1 MLINFCFQLVFS
13 TFVAMNIE
21 VFISQLLYR
30 YQCVTVPSFGAFL
43 SETVPANIQE
53 NNHTFYPPKKTIS
66 FNPYI
71 KNNDGL
77 LANHISQQEKC
88 SYDQAIHIIT
98 NQVVVWENKL
108 KNRDFLI
115 LKNIGLLRLNS
126 ENNIVFEPYD
136 HSNYLTTSFGLSSFV
151 SPTVKRE
158 VLKKVVDETILPEIN
173 EPAEVEHLDEK
184 QGFNFRKFSKYAA
197 TILVTI
203 GASGFGYINHIN
215 KQAEVE
221 TLMLQKEV
229 QKEVQTKIQEATF
242 FILNPTTTP
251 EALENNKYPFHIV
264 SGSFRNPE
272 NANKA
277 LSDLIKDG
285 FDARI
290 IEKNDQGLYPVIY
303 GSFTSYPEAQEKLKE
318 IHTKGNV
325 EAWILIKEL

>member
-1 MLINFCFQLVFS
+1 
-13 TFVAMNIE
+13 MNIE

-30 YQCVTVPSFGAFL
+30 YQCVTVPNFGAFL
-43 SETVPANIQE
+43 TETVPANIQE
-53 NNHTFYPPKKTIS
+53 NNHTFYPPKKTLS

-88 SYDQAIHIIT
+88 SYDEALHIIT
-98 NQVVVWENKL
+98 NQVIAWENKL

-136 HSNYLTTSFGLSSFV
+136 HTNYLTTSFGLASYV

-158 VLKKVVDETILPEIN
+158 VLKKVVDETLLPEPN
-173 EPAEVEHLDEK
+173 EPTKVIQLDEK
-184 QGFNFRKFSKYAA
+184 EGFNFKKFGKFAA
-197 TILVTI
+197 VILVSI
-203 GASGFGYINHIN
+203 GASGFGYINYIN

-221 TLMLQKEV
+221 TLIVQKEV

-242 FILNPTTTP
+242 FILNPTTTV

-264 SGSFRNPE
+264 SGSYRDPE

-277 LSDLIKDG
+277 LGSLIREG

-290 IEKNDQGLYPVIY
+290 IEQNDQGLYPVIY

-318 IHTKGNV
+318 IHNKGNA